1 MPFYVPDSPGVFPH
15 PLLADQDGLLAFSD
29 DIDSDSLLLSYRFG
43 IFPWYHQDDPVCW
56 WFTHPR
62 CVVFPDRIKISKSMR
77 KLLSADKF
85 QFTINKAFDQVI
97 TQCKT
102 VNRKNQSGTW
112 ITDKLQQCF
121 LELHK
126 LGYAHSAECWSE
138 GELVGG
144 LYGLSIG
151 KVFYGESMFANQS
164 NASKFAFIKFG
175 TLLNELDFKLIDCQ
189 QETDHLISL
198 GAELISSEHFL
209 QTLRSNIFVPPKYL
223 STELA

>member
-1 MPFYVPDSPGVFPH
+1 
-15 PLLADQDGLLAFSD
+15 
-29 DIDSDSLLLSYRFG
+29 
-43 IFPWYHQDDPVCW
+43 
-56 WFTHPR
+56 
-62 CVVFPDRIKISKSMR
+62 MR

-126 LGYAHSAECWSE
+126 LGYAHSAECWCE